1 MTITQSFRMAFKAI
15 GSNKARSFLT
25 MLGIIIGVLSVSL
38 LISVVQGATG
48 SITEQLEGLGS
59 NLLMVSVRNRVNT
72 YIDSED
78 LQKLAQSDD
87 SIALISPT
95 VSGQAAVRS
104 VFHSMTPTITG
115 VNAAYMDMRNL
126 TLTGGRTISPVDDQY
141 RTAVAVIGTGIADEL
156 FGHRSVVG
164 STLYIND
171 RAFSIIGLLEEE
183 GASLFGNNDQT
194 VYIPFATAQRL
205 LKNTT
210 ISTFYVSAAGP
221 DTIEQARPVIDQ
233 FMLSRV
239 REANQYTLSSQT
251 DILDTLGTVTG
262 TLSLLL
268 GGIAGISLL
277 VGGIG
282 IMNIMLVSVTE
293 RTREIG
299 IRKAIGAKRKNIL
312 TQFLIE
318 ALTISLLGGLTGLA
332 ISWLGVLLIGNLM
345 GITIG
350 ISSEVTA
357 LSLGFSAAVGLI
369 FGMYPAAKASRLA
382 PIIALRYE

>member
-1 MTITQSFRMAFKAI
+1 MAFKAI

-221 DTIEQARPVIDQ
+221 DTIEQARRVIDQ

>member
-1 MTITQSFRMAFKAI
+1 
-15 GSNKARSFLT
+15 
-25 MLGIIIGVLSVSL
+25 
-38 LISVVQGATG
+38 
-48 SITEQLEGLGS
+48 
-59 NLLMVSVRNRVNT
+59 
-72 YIDSED
+72 
-78 LQKLAQSDD
+78 
-87 SIALISPT
+87 
-95 VSGQAAVRS
+95 
-104 VFHSMTPTITG
+104 MTPTITG

-221 DTIEQARPVIDQ
+221 DTIEQARRVIDQ

>member
-1 MTITQSFRMAFKAI
+1 MTITQSFRMAIKAI
-15 GSNKARSFLT
+15 GSNKVRSFLT

-59 NLLMVSVRNRVNT
+59 NLLMVSVRNRANT
-72 YIDSED
+72 YIDNDD
-78 LQKLAQSDD
+78 LQKLALSDD

-95 VSGQAAVRS
+95 VSGQVAVRS
-104 VFHSMTPTITG
+104 VFHSMTTTITG
-115 VNAAYMDMRNL
+115 VNAAHMRIRNL
-126 TLTGGRTISPVDDQY
+126 TLTDGRSISPVDDQY

-164 STLYIND
+164 STLYVNN

-183 GASLFGNNDQT
+183 GESLFGSNDQT
-194 VYIPFATAQRL
+194 VFIPFATAQRL

-210 ISTFYVSAAGP
+210 ISTFFVSADGP
-221 DTIEQARPVIDQ
+221 DKIDQARRVIDL

-239 REANQYTLSSQT
+239 REASEYTLASQT

-332 ISWLGVLLIGNLM
+332 ISWLGVTLIGNLM

-350 ISSEVTA
+350 ISTEVTA

-369 FGMYPAAKASRLA
+369 FGMYPASKASRLA